1 MKNTDHIVQLFKQ
14 AHINNKLSHLYLL
27 SGPKGSG
34 KKKVSFE
41 VASFLL
47 DQDIESV
54 RRGHINVYF
63 IEPENNTIKV
73 EQIEALQAEFSKT
86 SLVGGYRVFIIE
98 HADMFTIP
106 AANKLLK
113 FLEEPTSTQTIGFLL
128 TTNKERVINTI
139 LSRAQNINLPAPTES
154 DLKDKLIS
162 LGVSEFEAEI
172 LPFLDKNIDTLKAL
186 SEDVKIKHLLEAF
199 DGFTQTLIKK
209 ESIWLY
215 SDKHLN
221 DIKYDKTYLSYF
233 LQILLV
239 FYLDL
244 FKLSTKEV
252 ISIQSFKDRYD
263 QDKINKKQI
272 LKNVEQIQ
280 NLILKLNFNVNLD
293 LAFNE
298 LLLNL

>member
-1 MKNTDHIVQLFKQ
+1 MKNTDQIVSLFKQ
-14 AHINNKLSHLYLL
+14 AHLNNKLSHLYLL

-41 VASFLL
+41 VASYLL
-47 DQDIESV
+47 QQDIDVV

-63 IEPENNTIKV
+63 IEPETTTIKV
-73 EQIEALQAEFSKT
+73 EQIEELQAEFSKT
-86 SLVGGYRVFIIE
+86 SLVGGYRIFIID
-98 HADMFTIP
+98 HAATFTIP

-113 FLEEPTSTQTIGFLL
+113 FLEEPTSTKTVGFLL

-154 DLKDKLIS
+154 DLRDKLLS
-162 LGVSEFEAEI
+162 LGVDHFEAEV
-172 LPFLDKNIDTLKAL
+172 LPFLDKNIDTLKL
-186 SEDVKIKHLLEAF
+186 LFEDAKIKHLLYVF
-199 DGFTQTLIKK
+199 DGFIETLVNK

-215 SDKHLN
+215 SDKHMN
-221 DIKYDKTYLSYF
+221 DIKYDKQYLSYF
-233 LQILLV
+233 LQLLLV

-244 FKLSTKEV
+244 FKMATKEPV
-252 ISIQSFKDRYD
+252 SLSSFIERY
-263 QDKINKKQI
+263 QNYKLPKKKI

-280 NLILKLNFNVNLD
+280 ELILKLNFNVNLD

>member
-1 MKNTDHIVQLFKQ
+1 MKNTEQIVALFKQ
-14 AHINNKLSHLYLL
+14 AHLNNKLSHLYLL

-41 VASFLL
+41 VAAYLL
-47 DQDIESV
+47 DQDIDSV

-63 IEPENNTIKV
+63 IEPETNTIKV
-73 EQIEALQAEFSKT
+73 EQIEELQAEFSKT
-86 SLVGGYRVFIIE
+86 SLVGGYRIFIID
-98 HADMFTIP
+98 HADTFTIP

-113 FLEEPTSTQTIGFLL
+113 FLEEPTSTKTVGFLL

-154 DLKDKLIS
+154 DLRDKLLS
-162 LGVSEFEAEI
+162 LGVNDFEAEV
-172 LPFLDKNIDTLKAL
+172 LPFLDKNIDTLKQL
-186 SEDVKIKHLLEAF
+186 SDDTKIKHLLRVF
-199 DGFTQTLIKK
+199 DGFTQALVNK
-209 ESIWLY
+209 ESIWLF
-215 SDKHLN
+215 SDKHMN
-221 DIKYDKTYLSYF
+221 EIKYDKQYLSFF
-233 LQILLV
+233 LQLLLV

-244 FKLSTKEV
+244 FKITTKEDV
-252 ISIQSFKDRYD
+252 SLKTFYERYE
-263 QDKINKKQI
+263 QYKLSKKKI

-280 NLILKLNFNVNLD
+280 DLILKLNFNVNLD

>member
-1 MKNTDHIVQLFKQ
+1 MKNIDAIVELFKQ
-14 AHINNKLSHLYLL
+14 AHKNNKLSHLYLL

-47 DQDIESV
+47 DQDIDSV
-54 RRGHINVYF
+54 KRGHINVYF

-73 EQIEALQAEFSKT
+73 EQIEELQAEFSKT
-86 SLVGGYRVFIIE
+86 SLVSGYRIFIIE
-98 HADMFTIP
+98 HADLFTIP

-139 LSRAQNINLPAPTES
+139 LSRSQNINLPAPTES
-154 DLKDKLIS
+154 DLKEKLLSYGIDP
-162 LGVSEFEAEI
+162 FKAEV
-172 LPFLDKNIDTLKAL
+172 LPFLDKDIDTLKEL
-186 SEDVKIKHLLEAF
+186 SKDAKIEQLLDVF
-199 DGFTQTLIKK
+199 DGFTKALVEN

-215 SDKHLN
+215 SDKYMN
-221 DIKYDKTYLSYF
+221 DIKYDKIYLSYF

-244 FKLSTKEV
+244 FKRTSKEDV
-252 ISIQSFKDRYD
+252 SIQTFSDRYEAY
-263 QDKINKKQI
+263 QIKKKKI